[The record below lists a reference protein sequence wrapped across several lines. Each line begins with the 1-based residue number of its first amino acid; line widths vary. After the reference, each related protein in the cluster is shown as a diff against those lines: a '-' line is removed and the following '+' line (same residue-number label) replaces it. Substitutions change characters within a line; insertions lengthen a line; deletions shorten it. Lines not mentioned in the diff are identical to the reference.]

1 MLENHSPELE
11 MEQLQEKIEKEL
23 EKIQKLDVPSVKD
36 VNDPYGWSIISET
49 LQTAGENVNAGVEG
63 IPIGHYRGLKK
74 IVALILAKIGHIV
87 GWGMTTSQRRFNNA
101 MLHSLHIILDGIR
114 EMNVKNAH
122 RNAVLESQLAEKSAL
137 VNYLK
142 TNFILQERRVSTLLE
157 EIERQ
162 RKTGQEISVDVLLER
177 KTPDPLDAV
186 YLSFENRFRGTR
198 EEIIERL
205 RVYLPK
211 IRNAGA
217 GSADRPVLDI
227 GCGRGEWLQVLSEEK
242 LSGKGIDLNP
252 AQVKESVSLGLDVEE
267 REALEYLRSLP
278 DSSVGAITSFQLV
291 EHLDFATRVALFD
304 ECNRV
309 LKSGGVAIFET
320 PNPANLLVG
329 SCNFW
334 SDPTHIRPL
343 FPQTHQFVME
353 LRGFVD
359 VELLFLHPHDEQ
371 DRLPEHEAPK
381 LASRLND
388 LFSCARDY
396 AVIGYKP

>member
-1 MLENHSPELE
+1 MLENRNPELE
-11 MEQLQEKIEKEL
+11 MNQLQEKIEKEL
-23 EKIQKLDVPSVKD
+23 EKIQKLDAPSGKH
-36 VNDPYGWSIISET
+36 VNDPYSWSMISET
-49 LQTAGENVNAGVEG
+49 LQTAEKNVNAGAEG
-63 IPIGHYRGLKK
+63 IPVGHYRGIKK
-74 IVALILAKIGHIV
+74 IAALILGKVTHLV
-87 GWGMTTSQRRFNNA
+87 GWGMTLSQRKFNNA
-101 MLHSLHIILDGIR
+101 MLHSMHIILDGIR
-114 EMNVKNAH
+114 DMNVKNA
-122 RNAVLESQLAEKSAL
+122 VLEYQLAEKSAL

-142 TNFILQERRVSTLLE
+142 TSFILQERRVATLIE
-157 EIERQ
+157 ELQRQ
-162 RKTGQEISVDVLLER
+162 KKAGEELSVDVLLER

-211 IRNAGA
+211 IRKADAGTT
-217 GSADRPVLDI
+217 DRPVLDI
-227 GCGRGEWLQVLSEEK
+227 GCGRGEWLQILAEEK
-242 LSGKGIDLNP
+242 LIGKGIDLNP
-252 AQVKESVSLGLDVEE
+252 AQVKESIGLGLAVEE
-267 REALEYLRSLP
+267 REAIEYLRSLP
-278 DSSVGAITSFQLV
+278 DNSVGAITSFQLI
-291 EHLDFATRVALFD
+291 EHLDFSTRVALFD

-309 LKSGGVAIFET
+309 LQSGGIAIFET

-353 LRGFVD
+353 LRGFID
-359 VELLFLHPHDEQ
+359 VELMFLHPHDDQ